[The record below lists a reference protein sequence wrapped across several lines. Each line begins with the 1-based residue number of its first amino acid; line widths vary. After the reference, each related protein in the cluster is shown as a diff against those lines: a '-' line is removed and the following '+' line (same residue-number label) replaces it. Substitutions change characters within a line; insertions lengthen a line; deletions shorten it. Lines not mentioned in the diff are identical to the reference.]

1 MTENFC
7 NFHTVSLKLRNSQSC
22 SGAAFCATV
31 PFFPHYIVF
40 TDDENIAMPEMLG
53 MLSII
58 YWVVKTLRMNATSC
72 DERTSRAASTFAGLP
87 QISTLGEASGGTYGL
102 EATVWKL

>member
-1 MTENFC
+1 M
-7 NFHTVSLKLRNSQSC
+7 RYC
-22 SGAAFCATV
+22 S
-31 PFFPHYIVF
+31 FFPHYIVF

-102 EATVWKL
+102 VRGHSVEILEFSATRILREIKFRE